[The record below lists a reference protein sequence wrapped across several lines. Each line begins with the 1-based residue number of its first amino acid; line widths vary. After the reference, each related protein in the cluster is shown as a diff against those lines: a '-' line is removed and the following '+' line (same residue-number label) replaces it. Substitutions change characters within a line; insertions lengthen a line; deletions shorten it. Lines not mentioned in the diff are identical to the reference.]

1 MRCQGEPTYIEPL
14 TFLVDIL
21 GILLALAMNPWV
33 GPGILRVGGGGGEGP
48 RKGRCLGLLKLA
60 SEINLGGGVFMVRWD
75 LARDKILTSS
85 NNFIL
90 GVNSLVTGT
99 RTILNPKYEAA
110 FSCAGWMVIGAT

>member
-1 MRCQGEPTYIEPL
+1 
-14 TFLVDIL
+14 
-21 GILLALAMNPWV
+21 
-33 GPGILRVGGGGGEGP
+33 
-48 RKGRCLGLLKLA
+48 
-60 SEINLGGGVFMVRWD
+60 MVRWD